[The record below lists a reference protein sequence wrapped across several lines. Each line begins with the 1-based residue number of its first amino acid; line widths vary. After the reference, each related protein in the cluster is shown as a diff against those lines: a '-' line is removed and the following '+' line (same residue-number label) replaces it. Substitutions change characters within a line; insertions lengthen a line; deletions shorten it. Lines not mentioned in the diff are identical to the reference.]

1 VRLFSIF
8 RIRGEQM
15 YVSNHSSTA
24 FDYTQGKSQVR
35 VLLDN
40 VHVLRKPEEKR
51 RFNFTERV
59 RYLRKYGN
67 HCMSY
72 SALQPGMHYFDIA
85 GKGYIAYMEK
95 WGARFALADPV
106 CDEKDYEELI
116 GEFIRENPNCGFA
129 EVSEPVAK
137 LIHDKFGFYGTQFGV
152 ESVVDLK
159 SWDLKGKKK
168 QVLRTSLNH
177 AKKRGITV
185 TEKHN
190 DDGARELSEEWLKT
204 RKVKTREILF
214 LIRPMNM
221 DHDLGTRKFFAYQGD
236 NLIGF
241 IYFDPLFENDSLLGY
256 VPNISRFSQSFRQG
270 IFYTIMAHAMEVFK
284 SEGVPEIHLG
294 LSPLVTGE
302 GDKHYESPIVKKIV
316 RLLYEYGNKIYNFK
330 GIYFTKSRFRGTD
343 YPTYC
348 CHKSIMPAKKFLTMF
363 KIANVF

>member
-1 VRLFSIF
+1 
-8 RIRGEQM
+8 M

-24 FDYTQGKSQVR
+24 LDYTRKKAPFR
-35 VLLDN
+35 VLTKNIRL
-40 VHVLRKPEEKR
+40 VHTSAARTEFTLAE
-51 RFNFTERV
+51 RFH
-59 RYLRKYGN
+59 YLRKYGN

-95 WGARFALADPV
+95 WGCRFALADPV
-106 CDEKDYEELI
+106 CDEKDYGELI
-116 GEFIRENPNCGFA
+116 GGFIRENPNCAFA
-129 EVSEPVAK
+129 QVSEPVAK
-137 LIHDKFGFYGTQFGV
+137 LINDNFGFYGTQFGV
-152 ESVVDLK
+152 ESIIDLK

-185 TEKHN
+185 IEKYD

-214 LIRPMNM
+214 LIRPMSM
-221 DHDLGTRKFFAYQGD
+221 DHNVGTRKFFAYQGD
-236 NLIGF
+236 DLIGF
-241 IYFDPLFENDSLLGY
+241 IFFDPVFENDRIVGY

-284 SEGVPEIHLG
+284 SEGIREIHLG

-302 GDKHYESPIVKKIV
+302 GDRKYESPIVKKII

-330 GIYFTKSRFRGTD
+330 GIYFTKSRFHGTD